1 MPGTREH
8 GPNGNLYTHAVDAGR
23 GNRSADIAVAT
34 WRERVSQEG
43 ERVSQEGM
51 VTKPLI
57 SGGHLHIGDT
67 TKSVTTFSGFFVENS
82 PFFPL

>member
-67 TKSVTTFSGFFVENS
+67 TKSVTTFSTLFLKTTLVS
-82 PFFPL
+82 L